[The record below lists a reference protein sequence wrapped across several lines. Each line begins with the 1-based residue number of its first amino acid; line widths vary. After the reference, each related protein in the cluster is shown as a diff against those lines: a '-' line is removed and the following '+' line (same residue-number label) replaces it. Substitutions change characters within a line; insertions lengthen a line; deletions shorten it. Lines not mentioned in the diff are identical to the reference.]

1 MDIRTHIMKMPEEK
15 CREVL
20 AKFLEQYLDPELG
33 APPSKEVDLLVIKA
47 LKDLAYN
54 ENEEL
59 FLQLD
64 ERAEELTFANE
75 TVGSSLAELEAMKE
89 KAEAANREKSAF
101 LANMSHEIRTP
112 MNAILGYS
120 QILMREPN
128 LDSEYKASIRN
139 ILSSGDHLL
148 ELINDILDISK
159 IEAGQMELNCADFDL
174 TEFIETV
181 SSMFKKRCEDKQLS
195 FHSGD
200 LGKES
205 LWVYGDETKLK
216 QILINLIGNS
226 VKFTDSGGEVEF
238 RVLPLGRN
246 KYGFEVV
253 DSGVGIP
260 MGKQKTIFE
269 PFSQS
274 NEGLKKG
281 GTGLGLA
288 ISKRQV
294 KLMQGEL
301 GLVSDSGKG
310 TRFYFTIPLPP
321 AKEGPVEQLQKE
333 SGKTISRLAEGFHV
347 KALVADD
354 LELNR
359 DVLTKFL
366 EGIGVEVITAEDGK
380 EAVDKVKQ
388 HMPDIVFMD
397 MRMPVMGG
405 VEAIHTIRKDSA
417 LNKVKIV
424 ALTATV
430 LDQQRRKIV
439 EAGCEFFI
447 AKPFRVE
454 TVFTCLETV
463 LDVKFEYENEN
474 LRPDFSNI
482 CLTEELFFKL
492 IESVGN
498 ENIMD
503 LQQALDELD
512 KIDEN
517 TKSLA
522 DHIRTFIEPL
532 NVKEI
537 QSILE
542 DVDFE

>member
-1 MDIRTHIMKMPEEK
+1 
-15 CREVL
+15 
-20 AKFLEQYLDPELG
+20 
-33 APPSKEVDLLVIKA
+33 
-47 LKDLAYN
+47 
-54 ENEEL
+54 
-59 FLQLD
+59 
-64 ERAEELTFANE
+64 
-75 TVGSSLAELEAMKE
+75 
-89 KAEAANREKSAF
+89 
-101 LANMSHEIRTP
+101 
-112 MNAILGYS
+112 
-120 QILMREPN
+120 
-128 LDSEYKASIRN
+128 
-139 ILSSGDHLL
+139 
-148 ELINDILDISK
+148 
-159 IEAGQMELNCADFDL
+159 
-174 TEFIETV
+174 
-181 SSMFKKRCEDKQLS
+181 
-195 FHSGD
+195 
-200 LGKES
+200 
-205 LWVYGDETKLK
+205 
-216 QILINLIGNS
+216 
-226 VKFTDSGGEVEF
+226 
-238 RVLPLGRN
+238 
-246 KYGFEVV
+246 
-253 DSGVGIP
+253 
-260 MGKQKTIFE
+260 
-269 PFSQS
+269 
-274 NEGLKKG
+274 
-281 GTGLGLA
+281 
-288 ISKRQV
+288 
-294 KLMQGEL
+294 
-301 GLVSDSGKG
+301 
-310 TRFYFTIPLPP
+310 
-321 AKEGPVEQLQKE
+321 LQKE
-333 SGKTISRLAEGFHV
+333 SGKTISRLAEGVHV

-405 VEAIHTIRKDSA
+405 IEAIHTIRKDST

-463 LDVKFEYENEN
+463 LDVKFEHENEN
-474 LRPDFSNI
+474 PRPDFSNI